1 MSTLVVDLFF
11 FLGGGGKV
19 QQCGRWCHHVFCGV
33 FRGKEMIEVLRTA
46 RGRLVEI
53 KLFYSILFT
62 FGQLR
67 LTILICFIFMIFFFI
82 FCLFS

>member
-1 MSTLVVDLFF
+1 
-11 FLGGGGKV
+11 
-19 QQCGRWCHHVFCGV
+19 
-33 FRGKEMIEVLRTA
+33 MIEVLRTA

-67 LTILICFIFMIFFFI
+67 LTILICFIFMIFFLSFVFLARCFSCI
-82 FCLFS
+82 LPIYLGCAFCTFTDILIIYQKSM